1 MGLSAGPVKYRAGDD
16 GDGDRHARSRKPL
29 VMIISAGMAAIV
41 IGAVATGAAMLQY
54 EPTRQH
60 VEIEITSVRA
70 P

>member
-1 MGLSAGPVKYRAGDD
+1 MGLSAGPVEYRAGDY
-16 GDGDRHARSRKPL
+16 GDGERDARRRKPL
-29 VMIISAGMAAIV
+29 GMIISAGIAAIV
-41 IGAVATGAAMLQY
+41 IGVIATGAAMLQY